1 MFSPS
6 TGRNRLTRALDLR
19 RRIGTK
25 RYVKHLVNR
34 LAVELL
40 KDPTLAPPPCY
51 FKDRADEIYGEA
63 FRKAFEFLV
72 GTGIRGDILEF
83 GTFKGYTARLIA
95 TLIREFRYPGKLYL
109 FDSFG
114 GLPEVGSPI
123 DQQSY
128 EVAVNK
134 AWFQGQGVLPAGIEV
149 SIRSALQKII
159 PAAQLVIVK
168 GYYEETLGVHLP
180 ASKAALIHIDCDLYS
195 STKCLLEKVLS
206 NGILQDGCVIMFD
219 DFNANRANP
228 LMGERRAL
236 AEVVGGRDDFR
247 YSLFFSYGYHGQAFF
262 IHDLRAIRNLAPLSC
277 NDLTLSEKD

>member
-6 TGRNRLTRALDLR
+6 AGRNRLVRALDLR

-25 RYVKHLVNR
+25 RYVRHLVNR
-34 LAVELL
+34 LAVKLL
-40 KDPTLAPPPCY
+40 KDPTLGPPPCY
-51 FKDRADEIYGEA
+51 LKDRADEVYGEA

-114 GLPEVGSPI
+114 GLPEIGSPI
-123 DQQSY
+123 DQQSH
-128 EVAVNK
+128 EVAANK
-134 AWFQGQGVLPAGIEV
+134 VWFQGQMALPTGIV
-149 SIRSALQKII
+149 HSIRNALQKII
-159 PAAQLVIVK
+159 PASQLVILE
-168 GYYEETLGVHLP
+168 GYYEETVGAHLP

-195 STKCLLEKVLS
+195 STKCVLEKVLS
-206 NGILQDGCVIMFD
+206 KGILQDGCVIMFD

-236 AEVVGGRDDFR
+236 AEVVGARDDFR

-262 IHDLRAIRNLAPLSC
+262 IHALRAIRDLAPLSC
-277 NDLTLSEKD
+277 NNSTLSEKD